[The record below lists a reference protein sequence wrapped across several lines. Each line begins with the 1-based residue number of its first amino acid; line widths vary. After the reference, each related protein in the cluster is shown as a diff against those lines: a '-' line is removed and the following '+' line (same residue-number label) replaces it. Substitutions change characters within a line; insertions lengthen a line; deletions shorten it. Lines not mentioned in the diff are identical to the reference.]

1 MAKAF
6 LKVPPEDALQIL
18 EGCIVAGYRL
28 KDAIMSDYRSD
39 KENAQENIKNWQ
51 RDTGAWVEDTMKGL
65 NDIYASE
72 KEAYNFRD
80 SETSGLYRE
89 GYNVVVSSIENHM
102 MARLK
107 TLNRFYDFILQQS
120 NVQISAGGDL
130 IMQIGHNPKA
140 EIKK

>member
-28 KDAIMSDYRSD
+28 KDVIMSNYRSD

-51 RDTGAWVEDTMKGL
+51 RDTSAWVEDTMKRL